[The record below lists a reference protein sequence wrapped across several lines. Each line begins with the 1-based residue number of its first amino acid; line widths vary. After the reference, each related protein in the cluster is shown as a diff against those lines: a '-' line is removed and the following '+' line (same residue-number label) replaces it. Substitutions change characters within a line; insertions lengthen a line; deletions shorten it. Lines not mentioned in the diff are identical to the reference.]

1 MQSRFVALANDMKRS
16 QVKLVDAPNGPVRVL
31 ALAGGAAEE
40 ARLVELGLHV
50 GARVE
55 VVQHNGEGGVLV
67 AVNGDTRLAVDRA
80 TAQMVQVVP
89 LEPSFPSATI
99 ASMQPGERARV
110 VGFGKERLDYRQR
123 LMAMG
128 LTPGVEFEL
137 TRVAPLGDPVEIRVR
152 GFAMSLR
159 KDEAMHIVVEKLP

>member
-1 MQSRFVALANDMKRS
+1 MQRL
-16 QVKLVDAPNGPVRVL
+16 KLKLTDAPSGPVRVL
-31 ALAGGAAEE
+31 ALAGDAAGE

-55 VVQHNGEGGVLV
+55 VVQHNGAGGVLI
-67 AVNGDTRLAVDRA
+67 AVHGDARIAVDRA

-89 LEPSFPSATI
+89 LEPSLPPATI
-99 ASMQPGERARV
+99 SSLKPGERARI

-128 LTPGVEFEL
+128 LTPGVAFEL

-152 GFAMSLR
+152 GFALSLR
-159 KDEAMHIVVEKLP
+159 KDEAEHIAVEKLP